1 MRGTTEELLIGTSD
15 SANARKVQRLRWFRK
30 NMMGYCFLLP
40 FLILF
45 LIYTVLPVGVSMG
58 TSLTNYNMIQKPE
71 FIGLNNYK
79 LLFLED
85 DVFIIALQ
93 NTMLFALVIGPLGYF
108 MSFLMAWIISLM
120 KKGRGLLALA
130 FYAPSLTSGTA
141 MSVIWMVIF
150 SGDRTGYLNSLLINI
165 GLIQDPILFTK
176 DATWIM
182 FVVVFISAWMSMGT
196 GFLVFLA
203 GLQNIDPEMYEAGK
217 VDGIK
222 SPWKQLYYITL
233 PLMKPQLL
241 FGAIN
246 SIVSSFA
253 VFDVVT
259 AVAGFPSP
267 NYSAHTIVAHLYDY
281 AFTRFNMGYASAI
294 AIFLFA
300 LTFTM
305 GRVCMKILRSDD

>member
-1 MRGTTEELLIGTSD
+1 MGRSMAKQPPRTIP
-15 SANARKVQRLRWFRK
+15 AAPRKIRMLRWFRK
-30 NMMGYCFLLP
+30 NMMGYCFLAP

-45 LIYTVLPVGVSMG
+45 LIFTVFPVGVAMG
-58 TSLTNYNMIQKPE
+58 LSTTNYNMIQTPT

-79 LLFLED
+79 LLLLED
-85 DVFIIALQ
+85 DVFIIAIK
-93 NTMLFALVIGPLGYF
+93 NTMIFALVIGPLGYF
-108 MSFLMAWIISLM
+108 MSFFMAWLISLM

-141 MSVIWMVIF
+141 MSIIWLVIF
-150 SGDRTGYLNSLLINI
+150 SGDRKGYLNYLLLKI
-165 GLIQDPILFTK
+165 GLIQDPILWTK

-182 FVVVFISAWMSMGT
+182 FVIVFISAWMSMGN

-203 GLQNIDPEMYEAGK
+203 GLQNIDPELYEAGK

-222 SPWKQLYYITL
+222 NPFQQLRYITL
-233 PLMKPQLL
+233 PMMKPQLL

-253 VFDVVT
+253 VFDVAT
-259 AVAGFPSP
+259 AVAGFPTP

-294 AIFLFA
+294 AMFLFI

-305 GRVCMKILRSDD
+305 GRVCMRIFKSDD

>member
-1 MRGTTEELLIGTSD
+1 MMGK
-15 SANARKVQRLRWFRK
+15 SAAGKPAHSIPAPPFKIRVKRWFRK
-30 NMMGYCFLLP
+30 NMMGYCFLAP

-45 LIYTVLPVGVSMG
+45 LIFTVFPVGVAMG
-58 TSLTNYNMIQKPE
+58 LSTTNYNMIQKPA
-71 FIGLNNYK
+71 FVGLNNYK

-85 DVFIIALQ
+85 DVFVIAIK
-93 NTMLFALVIGPLGYF
+93 NTMIFALVIGPLGYF
-108 MSFLMAWIISLM
+108 MSFFMAWIISLM

-141 MSVIWMVIF
+141 MSIIWLVIF
-150 SGDRTGYLNSLLINI
+150 SGDRTGYLNHLLLKI
-165 GLIQDPILFTK
+165 GLIQDPVLWTK
-176 DATWIM
+176 DATFLM
-182 FVVVFISAWMSMGT
+182 FVIVFISAWMSMGN

-203 GLQNIDPEMYEAGK
+203 GLQNIDPELYEAGK

-222 SPWKQLYYITL
+222 NPFQQLVSITL
-233 PLMKPQLL
+233 PMMKPQLL

-253 VFDVVT
+253 VFDVAT
-259 AVAGFPSP
+259 AVAGFPTP

-294 AIFLFA
+294 AMFLFV

-305 GRVCMKILRSDD
+305 GRVCMRIFKSDD

>member
-1 MRGTTEELLIGTSD
+1 MRGTAEELLIGTSD
-15 SANARKVQRLRWFRK
+15 SANARKVRRLRWFRK
-30 NMMGYCFLLP
+30 NLMGYFFLLP

-58 TSLTNYNMIQKPE
+58 TSLTNYNMIQKAE

-85 DVFIIALQ
+85 DVFITALQ
-93 NTMLFALVIGPLGYF
+93 NTMIFALIIGPLGYF

-150 SGDRTGYLNSLLINI
+150 SGDRTGYLNSLLLNI
-165 GLIQDPILFTK
+165 GIIQNPILFTK

-182 FVVVFISAWMSMGT
+182 IVVVFISAWMSMGT

-294 AIFLFA
+294 AMFLFA

-305 GRVCMKILRSDD
+305 GRVCMKIFRSDD